1 VRSARAAKERN
12 RGPLWG
18 DDVEI
23 LHDITYSPKKD
34 RTENYD
40 YFDSILFFY
49 FFGYNTQEITN
60 DVYIYLYSEYRH
72 SLEKLSPAKLTIND
86 ALTRG
91 TFSQRWQQQSW
102 IKLVWI

>member
-1 VRSARAAKERN
+1 MM
-12 RGPLWG
+12 
-18 DDVEI
+18 
-23 LHDITYSPKKD
+23 Y
-34 RTENYD
+34 
-40 YFDSILFFY
+40 
-49 FFGYNTQEITN
+49 
-60 DVYIYLYSEYRH
+60 VYIYIFSEYRH

>member
-1 VRSARAAKERN
+1 MRSARAAKERN
-12 RGPLWG
+12 CGPLWG

-49 FFGYNTQEITN
+49 FFGYNT
-60 DVYIYLYSEYRH
+60 
-72 SLEKLSPAKLTIND
+72 
-86 ALTRG
+86 
-91 TFSQRWQQQSW
+91 
-102 IKLVWI
+102 